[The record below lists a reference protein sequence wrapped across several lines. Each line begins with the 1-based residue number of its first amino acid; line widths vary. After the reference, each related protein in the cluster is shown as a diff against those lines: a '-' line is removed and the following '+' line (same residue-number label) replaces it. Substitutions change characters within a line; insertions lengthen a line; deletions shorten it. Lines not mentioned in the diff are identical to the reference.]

1 MVAPAGTPTYLYHVV
16 AEQGPSWYSAISGH
30 PHAQSPAYAPAHVHR
45 GIPGVTGV
53 AVNHYWRGSGSTTE
67 AFIAVNAW
75 PQTLGSRDRATHYV
89 FSGIF
94 ETSDF
99 GGPKPYLN
107 RLWQT
112 FELRRTNWVAG
123 GTSHD
128 AHRVVAG
135 ISWTDVQG
143 RRYILEINLHSSDNS
158 EGWCRDRTICVSGRH
173 HGTLERYITMGGRA
187 LGFGELTGDKK
198 SFGIY
203 WGSLI
208 SYLRSA
214 QCVIDGET
222 TSCLPDYAMHYDG
235 NDAHCTF
242 SAGVSTEVRGYGF
255 VELGVSRFD
264 LVDPMSS
271 RPCCQVNGHCSS
283 LHHWK
288 TASLVADG
296 KVAVAG
302 VHPAAIKLTENTMAP
317 LAGASI

>member
-1 MVAPAGTPTYLYHVV
+1 MGTPTYLYHVV

-30 PHAQSPAYAPAHVHR
+30 PHAQSPAYDTSARPPR
-45 GIPGVTGV
+45 IPGVTGV

-135 ISWTDVQG
+135 ISWSDVQG
-143 RRYILEINLHSSDNS
+143 RRYILEICIDSSDNS
-158 EGWCRDRTICVSGRH
+158 EGWAETGPSACQGGITAPSSATSRWVGGPLRLWRVDRRQKEFRH
-173 HGTLERYITMGGRA
+173 LFGLLITATCA
-187 LGFGELTGDKK
+187 L
-198 SFGIY
+198 
-203 WGSLI
+203 
-208 SYLRSA
+208 RN
-214 QCVIDGET
+214 V
-222 TSCLPDYAMHYDG
+222 
-235 NDAHCTF
+235 
-242 SAGVSTEVRGYGF
+242 
-255 VELGVSRFD
+255 
-264 LVDPMSS
+264 
-271 RPCCQVNGHCSS
+271 
-283 LHHWK
+283 
-288 TASLVADG
+288 
-296 KVAVAG
+296 
-302 VHPAAIKLTENTMAP
+302 
-317 LAGASI
+317 